1 MTSTYI
7 LLGTVGSGRRE
18 ILADLIANGLMS
30 VTSSADTSSASV
42 PTSSSVRVYL
52 PGEFDATARAAFATG
67 SGVEVLAWGI
77 ANGNLSLDTPETA
90 PETVFIVA
98 DGTQNPVDQ
107 MEVLTALLSR
117 LGWTVA
123 RVLTVVHCALLERQP
138 ALAEWFKACIHFS
151 DVALL
156 ARRENVPNAWMK
168 KFIDG
173 HTEACNP
180 CLLEL
185 VKKGHATNAIRVLI
199 PEARRL
205 SMIFDDTDP
214 LDDMEFDE
222 DNLPEEPFDLV
233 SKPDPYFERQLSGVR
248 RIQLPDILEFL
259 VSADFFGGDSTHP

>member
-1 MTSTYI
+1 MSSTYI

-18 ILADLIANGLMS
+18 ILADLIANGL
-30 VTSSADTSSASV
+30 SSTAIENGKST
-42 PTSSSVRVYL
+42 RVYL
-52 PGEFDATARAAFATG
+52 PGEFDATARAAFAAA
-67 SGVEVLAWGI
+67 SGAETLAWGI
-77 ANGNLSLDTPETA
+77 ADGNLMLETPETA

-98 DGTQNPVDQ
+98 DGTQSPVDQ
-107 MEVLTALLSR
+107 MEVFAALLPG

-123 RVLTVVHCALLERQP
+123 RVLTVVHCALLEKHP

-156 ARRENVPNAWMK
+156 ARRENVPNIWMK
-168 KFIDG
+168 KFTDA
-173 HTEACNP
+173 HTDACNP

-185 VKKGHATNAIRVLI
+185 VKKGHAANAIRVLV

-222 DNLPEEPFDLV
+222 EHLPEEPFDLV
-233 SKPDPYFERQLSGVR
+233 SKPDPYFERLLSGIR
-248 RIQLPDILEFL
+248 RIQLPDIREFL
-259 VSADFFGGDSTHP
+259 SADTI